1 MKIGFE
7 LVQSPQLLSSAPQ
20 DIGFDFQ
27 ACQILAYD
35 ISSMLMDDAIPD
47 LTLNVLNLQ
56 NATDARGKLGLISP
70 CLDLE
75 SLDPL
80 VRRNSE
86 IIFLKQVEWMLHCG
100 VSVMAAYLPMG
111 QCINFSRVLNR
122 SAAKMGS
129 SMVF

>member
-7 LVQSPQLLSSAPQ
+7 LVQSPQLLSSAHQ